1 MCSIGGG
8 MSLITE
14 PITKDILLQYM
25 ELKLEASD
33 LKHRIKVL
41 EEQINKVEEE
51 GAVYDTV
58 KGGEGG
64 IRPYKI
70 MGFPYPEY
78 SRKKTLLYA
87 RQAKLQLL
95 EDELLT
101 LINQVDDFIGNVKDS
116 RIRQILRYKCIDN
129 LTWTQVASKFGRSC
143 TADSVRMEYN
153 RFFEKN

>member
-1 MCSIGGG
+1 M
-8 MSLITE
+8 ITE
-14 PITKDILLQYM
+14 VITKYTLLQYM
-25 ELKLEASD
+25 ELKSEAND
-33 LKHRIKVL
+33 LKLRIKNL
-41 EEQINKVEEE
+41 EEQISKVEED

-78 SRKKTLLYA
+78 SKKKTLLYA
-87 RQAKLQLL
+87 RQAKLQSL
-95 EDELLT
+95 EDELLA
-101 LINQVDDFIGNVKDS
+101 LINQVEDFISNVKDS

-129 LTWTQVASKFGRSC
+129 LTWQQVANKFGKSC

-153 RFFEKN
+153 RFFSKI